1 MMASYYEKSR
11 ALLFSAVFAGIFAT
25 AGLWPGG
32 AAGAAARQGGLE
44 PQNIAF
50 DFLDM
55 EKPFGAGAPHFERVT
70 GLIAKAKAKL
80 PLRSAYNRDEAL
92 AVLRGIDSLLRGE
105 GFVFK
110 DNFLLCRGL
119 DKRTID
125 CDNYCTLYTAI
136 AEVLKIPIVP
146 VYAPNH
152 SFVRLYLDDGSYV
165 NWETTKSASYDDDYY
180 IKNLRISDVSLRK
193 GVYLK
198 TLGRNEFIGVE
209 FNNIG
214 AYLMSSKKF
223 LDAVPYFNSA
233 LRYYPKFSSAYHN
246 RGTAL
251 YALKRTTNA
260 LNDLLAARDLDPNRA
275 STRITLGDV
284 YADLKQ
290 YARAEAEYLAAID
303 LDPGNYIP
311 YNNLALV
318 MRETGREEESRRWFN
333 KSLEIKGRRR

>member
-1 MMASYYEKSR
+1 MVTYYLHRFR
-11 ALLFSAVFAGIFAT
+11 AISFCIIICYIVAT
-25 AGLWPGG
+25 GFGPV
-32 AAGAAARQGGLE
+32 AARGTTARQGGSE

-55 EKPFGAGAPHFERVT
+55 EKTFGAGAPHFERVT

-80 PLRSAYNRDEAL
+80 PLRSAYNREEAL
-92 AVLRGIDSLLRGE
+92 AVLKGIDSLLRGE

-110 DNFLLCRGL
+110 DNYLLFKGL

-152 SFVRLYLDDGSYV
+152 SFVRFYLDDGAYV
-165 NWETTKSASYDDDYY
+165 NWETTKSATYDDNYY
-180 IKNLRISDVSLRK
+180 IRILKISDVSLKK

-223 LDAVPYFNSA
+223 LEAVPYFNSA
-233 LRYYPKFSSAYHN
+233 LRFYPKFSSAYHN

-251 YALKRTTNA
+251 YALSRTKNA

-284 YADLKQ
+284 YSDLKEF
-290 YARAEAEYLAAID
+290 ARAEEEYLAAVN

-318 MRETGREEESRRWFN
+318 MKETGREEESRRWFR
-333 KSLEIKGRRR
+333 KSLEVKARKR

>member
-1 MMASYYEKSR
+1 MVTHYLKKAGTGFIFVIIC
-11 ALLFSAVFAGIFAT
+11 FSIS
-25 AGLWPGG
+25 AGLGPD
-32 AAGAAARQGGLE
+32 AARGAAARQGGLE

-55 EKPFGAGAPHFERVT
+55 EKPFGAGAPHFERIN
-70 GLIAKAKAKL
+70 GLIAKSKARL

-92 AVLRGIDSLLRGE
+92 AVLKGIDSLLKGE
-105 GFVFK
+105 GFVFR
-110 DNFLLCRGL
+110 DNFLLCKGL

-125 CDNYCTLYTAI
+125 CDNYCTIYTSI
-136 AEVLKIPIVP
+136 GEVLKIPIVP

-223 LDAVPYFNSA
+223 LDAVPYLNSA
-233 LRYYPKFSSAYHN
+233 LRHYPKFSSAYHN

-251 YALKRTTNA
+251 YALSRTENA

-290 YARAEAEYLAAID
+290 YPRAEAEYLAAID

-333 KSLEIKGRRR
+333 KSLKIKGSRR